1 MNGLDFSGLKA
12 NVENNAKKMQDEF
25 SLILENVINKLDVT
39 GWTLPPEMAI
49 YPIKIL
55 GSTNKIKDID
65 EFFCEYFTT
74 NEEMHFKSLTTNIL
88 NSHIEEKYKIAIREC
103 IFAYENGKFIIASIT
118 LLTVIE
124 GILSNF
130 DPDKTNIRMMKVCQQ
145 QVDNVTE
152 EDLIKRKMWVSYKNF
167 ITKLYAKSDFNL
179 EEPFFINRHW
189 LLHGRSEYNLSI
201 VDCLKLFNAVSTIA
215 SIVNSDSIASK

>member
-1 MNGLDFSGLKA
+1 MNGIDFSILKSDI
-12 NVENNAKKMQDEF
+12 ENNAKRMQSDF
-25 SLILENVINKLDVT
+25 SAVLDNVISKLDDT
-39 GWTLPPEMAI
+39 GWTLPPEMSI

-55 GSTNKIKDID
+55 GSTNKIKNID
-65 EFFCEYFTT
+65 KFFCEYFTI
-74 NEEMHFKSLTTNIL
+74 NEEMNFKKLTTNIL

-103 IFAYENGKFIIASIT
+103 IFAYQKDNFIIASIT

-130 DPDKTNIRMMKVCQQ
+130 DSDKSNIRMMKVCQQ

-152 EDLIKRKMWVSYKNF
+152 EDLIKRKMWVSYRNF

-179 EEPFFINRHW
+179 DEPSFINRHW
-189 LLHGRSEYNLSI
+189 LLHGRSEYNLFKG
-201 VDCLKLFNAVSTIA
+201 DCLKLFNAVSTIV
-215 SIVNSDSIASK
+215 SIVDSDT